1 MSSQSSPTLNK
12 RAAELIREMVKL
24 QIDIVDVNLFLVA
37 GPSVD
42 RNRCIIAGNQMLDLA
57 QVAHR
62 FEMPSE
68 YSTAL
73 LSLGKSLLTSNTPFD
88 TLIRCYQ
95 TAKDNYQSIEKGL
108 YEMPEIFY
116 VYIEE
121 GEYVISSVAH
131 RDDAP
136 MTSGTLEDCQTYVNT
151 HSIF

>member
-1 MSSQSSPTLNK
+1 MTSKPSPTLNN

-37 GPSVD
+37 GPTVD
-42 RNRCIIAGNQMLDLA
+42 RNRCVIAGNQMLDLA
-57 QVAHR
+57 QVADR

-73 LSLGKSLLTSNTPFD
+73 LDLGKTLLTSNPFD
-88 TLIRCYQ
+88 TLIRDYQ
-95 TAKDNYQSIEKGL
+95 AAKDTYQSIEKGL

-131 RDDAP
+131 RNDAP
-136 MTSGTLEDCQTYVNT
+136 MTSGTLGDCQAYVNT